1 MDHLQKRIETL
12 SPEKRALLEQM
23 RKQRLAKAASAD
35 AIPRRFGGST
45 APLSLAQQR
54 LWFLEQL
61 VPGSAV
67 YIMPSAVRLSGA
79 LDVAALAWSLN
90 IIVARHAV
98 LRTSFKAVQG
108 EPVQEVAPELALEL
122 PLDDLSQLPQ
132 EAQAA
137 AVEELIRQE
146 ARKPFDLATA
156 PLMRVRL
163 LRLHPE
169 GTEHIL
175 CLMLHHIIAD
185 GWSLGVIIR
194 ELANYYAAFANGQ
207 AAKLHPEGSRL
218 PIQYADYAIWQRE
231 WLQGAELERQRA
243 YWREQLQPQ
252 GRPLPTLALPTDR
265 PRPPVQSYQG
275 AQEVFALPAELTEQL
290 KSVSQAAGATL
301 FMTLMAGFKAL
312 LHCYTGQ
319 HEIVVGTDVAGRS
332 RAETIDLIGF
342 FVNQLVLRSD
352 LSGDPSFEELLRRV
366 RDVALAA
373 YAHQDLPFDQLVEL
387 LNIPRDLSRTPL
399 FQVKLVLQN
408 APLPA
413 LELPGLSLR
422 RMDIDPGT
430 AKFDL
435 LLNIWEEQGTLVGT
449 LDYNTDIFNQAR
461 IVRLLETYQQLL
473 AIVVKQPGIALAA
486 LAEQMMQIDREY
498 QQRRIEARK
507 AANLERLRGG
517 RRRAATSTTE

>member
-1 MDHLQKRIETL
+1 
-12 SPEKRALLEQM
+12 
-23 RKQRLAKAASAD
+23 
-35 AIPRRFGGST
+35 
-45 APLSLAQQR
+45 
-54 LWFLEQL
+54 
-61 VPGSAV
+61 
-67 YIMPSAVRLSGA
+67 
-79 LDVAALAWSLN
+79 
-90 IIVARHAV
+90 
-98 LRTSFKAVQG
+98 
-108 EPVQEVAPELALEL
+108 
-122 PLDDLSQLPQ
+122 
-132 EAQAA
+132 
-137 AVEELIRQE
+137 
-146 ARKPFDLATA
+146 
-156 PLMRVRL
+156 
-163 LRLHPE
+163 
-169 GTEHIL
+169 
-175 CLMLHHIIAD
+175 
-185 GWSLGVIIR
+185 
-194 ELANYYAAFANGQ
+194 
-207 AAKLHPEGSRL
+207 
-218 PIQYADYAIWQRE
+218 
-231 WLQGAELERQRA
+231 
-243 YWREQLQPQ
+243 
-252 GRPLPTLALPTDR
+252 
-265 PRPPVQSYQG
+265 
-275 AQEVFALPAELTEQL
+275 
-290 KSVSQAAGATL
+290 
-301 FMTLMAGFKAL
+301 
-312 LHCYTGQ
+312 
-319 HEIVVGTDVAGRS
+319 
-332 RAETIDLIGF
+332 
-342 FVNQLVLRSD
+342 
-352 LSGDPSFEELLRRV
+352 V